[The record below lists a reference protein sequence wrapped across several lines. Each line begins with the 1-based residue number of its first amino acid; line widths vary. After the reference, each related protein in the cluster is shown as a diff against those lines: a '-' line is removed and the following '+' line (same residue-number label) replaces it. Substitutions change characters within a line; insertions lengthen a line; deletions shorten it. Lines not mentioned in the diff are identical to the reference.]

1 MLSVYDL
8 NKLHR
13 ADCEALGTMRRTQR
27 CHANRFTVAFD
38 TTDDLVDETIAT
50 KVGEYALF

>member
-1 MLSVYDL
+1 
-8 NKLHR
+8 
-13 ADCEALGTMRRTQR
+13 MRRTQR

-38 TTDDLVDETIAT
+38 TTVDLVDETVAT